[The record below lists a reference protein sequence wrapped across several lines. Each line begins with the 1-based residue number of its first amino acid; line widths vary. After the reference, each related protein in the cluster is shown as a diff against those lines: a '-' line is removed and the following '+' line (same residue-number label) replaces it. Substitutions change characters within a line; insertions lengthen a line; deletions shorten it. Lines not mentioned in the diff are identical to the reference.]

1 MNSNRLR
8 LPLTVAKER
17 TSLSE
22 RWCSPELSEV
32 IEWEQMPAPL
42 PVPAIDPDEIIQ
54 DILEATLLK
63 IKNKSGAEMSAAAS
77 RCLLLLRS
85 KRA

>member
-1 MNSNRLR
+1 
-8 LPLTVAKER
+8 
-17 TSLSE
+17 
-22 RWCSPELSEV
+22 
-32 IEWEQMPAPL
+32 MPAPL

-63 IKNKSGAEMSAAAS
+63 IKHKSGAEMSAAAS

-85 KRA
+85 NRA